1 MATDHRGSIKNQTK
15 NASSQLTPIFLG
27 SWLLDRESEINYLNI
42 NRLITP
48 ICLDSWFKTFVCL
61 IFLNHTNNFLKFH
74 P

>member
-15 NASSQLTPIFLG
+15 NASFQLTPIFLG

-48 ICLDSWFKTFVCL
+48 ICLDSWFLVQNICL
-61 IFLNHTNNFLKFH
+61 LNIPEPYK
-74 P
+74 